1 MRGFHRCALQKKH
14 EGKATGTDR
23 SEVERKERRNS
34 CLAIGQPSMSTVAG
48 VHATSENAFYDEALV
63 YTRLVES
70 PSRILTMAFTLLHLL
85 ESFLLLL
92 NAAAVLSAPRLLR
105 PLGLDKPQVGD
116 PGFRSQIS
124 LFLFSV
130 RTYLKLPLV
139 VANLVV
145 IVFELL
151 FG

>member
-1 MRGFHRCALQKKH
+1 MC
-14 EGKATGTDR
+14 EGLWFDAVTIAF
-23 SEVERKERRNS
+23 SELLHSAV
-34 CLAIGQPSMSTVAG
+34 
-48 VHATSENAFYDEALV
+48 SEFLRE
-63 YTRLVES
+63 RLVES

-145 IVFELL
+145 IIFELL